1 MPRHCCTYLS
11 DSQGISKP
19 GIVWLAHVPA
29 LADKYS
35 LGIQSFSDMQRQLC
49 HDLWYPGWCHY

>member
-1 MPRHCCTYLS
+1 MTIAYFGYGNACTYLS

-35 LGIQSFSDMQRQLC
+35 LGIQSFSDIECVIIQ
-49 HDLWYPGWCHY
+49 